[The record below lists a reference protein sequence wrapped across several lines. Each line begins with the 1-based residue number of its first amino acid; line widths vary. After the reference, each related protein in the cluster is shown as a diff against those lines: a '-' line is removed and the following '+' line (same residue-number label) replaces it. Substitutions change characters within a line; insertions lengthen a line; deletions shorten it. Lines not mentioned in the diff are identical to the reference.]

1 MWSYNRVEQ
10 SQYAIYVL
18 DTSVHGFVHFFMIPC
33 KCSHIVCVYLTCRYK
48 EVTRSCSCK
57 RLMFRFP
64 VWFGFDLR
72 SWLHV

>member
-33 KCSHIVCVYLTCRYK
+33 KI
-48 EVTRSCSCK
+48 E
-57 RLMFRFP
+57 M
-64 VWFGFDLR
+64 
-72 SWLHV
+72 